1 MSKKYLCDVCG
12 KPYEI
17 IKSAYVCDVYLMK
30 YATDSLFSGLR
41 QENSDICMECKNR
54 LCDILHKEIAA
65 IQQEHNFHPEP
76 TN

>member
-1 MSKKYLCDVCG
+1 MSKKYSCDVCG
-12 KPYEI
+12 KSYETI
-17 IKSAYVCDVYLMK
+17 ESDYIWDVYICK
-30 YATDSLFSGLR
+30 YATDSLFSGLL
-41 QENSDICMECKNR
+41 QENSDICIECKNR